1 MQIEDLI
8 ELAKRVQ
15 AQQAEAQTVEVKAA
29 HRGCPSKLRDTLS
42 SFSNRNSGGILLF
55 GLDENE
61 HFAAVGVYNL
71 QDLQKKVT
79 EQCNQM
85 QPLVRALFTTAE
97 YEGVW
102 ICSAEIPSV
111 AYAERPCYYIGAG
124 IQNGSY
130 VRVGDADRHMT
141 DYEIYCFEAYRNR
154 MHDDER
160 VIERATADFLDKDL
174 LNAFLTERRIS
185 RPQFAQ
191 MNDTQAMEMLSIT
204 RNGVPTIAGLLNFC
218 VYPQGFLPELGITGI
233 VVPGTEIGD
242 TADSGARFLDN
253 KRMEGTIANMFS
265 ETMAFCMRNMK
276 TATIIDPETGKR
288 CDKTEYPVSAI
299 REAVL
304 NALIHR
310 DYSIYTEG
318 TPVQIDFFSDRL
330 EIHSPGS
337 LYGRMSVEDLGFA
350 HPDARNPVLA
360 VMTGSLTDAEHR
372 YSGIPTMRRAMQE
385 AGLPAPVFIN
395 RQNEFVV
402 VLYNHPAEPENP
414 VITSHTADKTAALL
428 QFCRTPR
435 TRKEI
440 ADFLG
445 IGTVYHANKR
455 YIQPLVEQGRLKLSI
470 PDKPSSRKQTYTTDV

>member
-1 MQIEDLI
+1 
-8 ELAKRVQ
+8 
-15 AQQAEAQTVEVKAA
+15 
-29 HRGCPSKLRDTLS
+29 
-42 SFSNRNSGGILLF
+42 
-55 GLDENE
+55 
-61 HFAAVGVYNL
+61 
-71 QDLQKKVT
+71 
-79 EQCNQM
+79 
-85 QPLVRALFTTAE
+85 
-97 YEGVW
+97 
-102 ICSAEIPSV
+102 
-111 AYAERPCYYIGAG
+111 
-124 IQNGSY
+124 
-130 VRVGDADRHMT
+130 
-141 DYEIYCFEAYRNR
+141 
-154 MHDDER
+154 
-160 VIERATADFLDKDL
+160 
-174 LNAFLTERRIS
+174 
-185 RPQFAQ
+185 
-191 MNDTQAMEMLSIT
+191 
-204 RNGVPTIAGLLNFC
+204 
-218 VYPQGFLPELGITGI
+218 
-233 VVPGTEIGD
+233 
-242 TADSGARFLDN
+242 
-253 KRMEGTIANMFS
+253 MEGTIANMFS
-265 ETMAFCMRNMK
+265 EAMAFCIRNMK

-318 TPVQIDFFSDRL
+318 TPIQIDFFSDRL

-360 VMTGSLTDAEHR
+360 VMTESLTDAEHR

>member
-1 MQIEDLI
+1 M
-8 ELAKRVQ
+8 
-15 AQQAEAQTVEVKAA
+15 
-29 HRGCPSKLRDTLS
+29 
-42 SFSNRNSGGILLF
+42 
-55 GLDENE
+55 
-61 HFAAVGVYNL
+61 
-71 QDLQKKVT
+71 
-79 EQCNQM
+79 
-85 QPLVRALFTTAE
+85 
-97 YEGVW
+97 
-102 ICSAEIPSV
+102 
-111 AYAERPCYYIGAG
+111 
-124 IQNGSY
+124 
-130 VRVGDADRHMT
+130 RVGDADRHMT
-141 DYEIYCFEAYRNR
+141 DYEIYCFEAYRNH

-160 VIERATADFLDKDL
+160 VIERATIDFLDKDL

-242 TADSGARFLDN
+242 TADSGACFLDN
-253 KRMEGTIANMFS
+253 KRMEGTIFNMFS

-318 TPVQIDFFSDRL
+318 TPIQIDFFSDRL

-360 VMTGSLTDAEHR
+360 VMTESLTDAEHR